1 VVDELH
7 RLLALYLAHGL
18 ENARFGDP
26 AEIVVD
32 GRLPAHCCHVE
43 ADGAGKNVGVI
54 EPSAYAVG
62 GDAALIVAVGGL
74 VERIDCG

>member
-1 VVDELH
+1 M
-7 RLLALYLAHGL
+7 LALCLAHRF
-18 ENARFGDP
+18 ENARLGDP

-43 ADGAGKNVGVI
+43 SDGASKNVGVV
-54 EPSAYAVG
+54 EPSADAMR

-74 VERIDCG
+74 IERVDRG